1 MKVYGDRIMY
11 NENNIDRIIGVIL
24 SSKGYH
30 KVPILQE
37 GTNCYLKRYSDK
49 LVQHCVNISD

>member
-1 MKVYGDRIMY
+1 MY
-11 NENNIDRIIGVIL
+11 NENNIDRIMGAIL
-24 SSKGYH
+24 SSEGYH

-49 LVQHCVNISD
+49 

>member
-1 MKVYGDRIMY
+1 MY
-11 NENNIDRIIGVIL
+11 NENNIDEIITVIL

-49 LVQHCVNISD
+49 LVQYFFDTHIL